1 MFAVSD
7 TGVGIA
13 AEDHERVFEEFSQ
26 VDGQLQRNSHGTGL
40 GLPLSRRLAELLGG
54 ELWLDS
60 TPGQGSTFY
69 LAIPVTLNVST
80 QAVETDAVKAHG
92 TARKKILV
100 VDDDETFRYVLLKI
114 LNDQGRYEVAEA
126 VDGRAGLERLRTERF
141 DLLVLDLQMPHV
153 DGFAVLQTLR
163 SDPATN
169 ALPVLITTSLHVDPE
184 LVSRLPEGTPLLPKQ
199 ALSRDR
205 VSAMLQQLIGA

>member
-1 MFAVSD
+1 
-7 TGVGIA
+7 
-13 AEDHERVFEEFSQ
+13 
-26 VDGQLQRNSHGTGL
+26 
-40 GLPLSRRLAELLGG
+40 LSRRLAELLGG

-69 LAIPVTLNVST
+69 LAIPVTLGVPT
-80 QAVETDAVKAHG
+80 PTMETDASQAQG
-92 TARKKILV
+92 AARKKILV

-141 DLLVLDLQMPHV
+141 DLIVLDLQMPHV

-163 SDPATN
+163 GDPATN

-205 VSAMLQQLIGA
+205 VSAMLQQLIGT